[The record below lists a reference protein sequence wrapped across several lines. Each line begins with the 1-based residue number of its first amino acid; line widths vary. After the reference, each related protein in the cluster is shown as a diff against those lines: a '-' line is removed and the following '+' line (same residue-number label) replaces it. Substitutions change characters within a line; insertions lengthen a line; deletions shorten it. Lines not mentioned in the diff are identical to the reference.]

1 MSQTPSSSTSHA
13 TVRSET
19 GELITTDT
27 RVDSPHRSAAPHY
40 AAESQLGGN
49 DASSDAAESLL
60 ELVDEGQFAI
70 DDVEALR
77 NEARQLSILLRERQE
92 ALDRREAAWHVQ
104 LAHHEKE
111 ARSSRVWLAA
121 RRDELTEH
129 EAHLA
134 AREAEVEMRFR
145 QLRDAEEAYSRLNA
159 DRDEQLVFRET
170 ALGAREANVAQQSR
184 ELDEMLSQA
193 AVEAAARRSETLEL
207 ERRREQLDVELAA
220 RRSEVEAELLSVRE
234 QLAAELQAAIS
245 ERRRLREDREEF
257 EQMSSEPSSYQVR
270 LQAELDDQEQMLLR
284 REATTAETEQRV
296 RLGLVDVER
305 LQAEWR
311 TEHERLAEQERR
323 NRLEYAEQRRRLEAE
338 TEEARR
344 ELARRSEQLD
354 FRRAAVRQE
363 QADVAETQRET
374 LEMRIAVEEI
384 WTQLAGSVPSAA
396 LSENLARVRN
406 RLSEQ
411 YRLQQHEIATSR
423 AELESLRA
431 DLAAEGEKLRIQT
444 AELRRWAEA
453 RHDEI
458 ERQAAFLTAR
468 EAELERQDA
477 EHRRHSTAWRQE
489 RGRLEQELRRLENE
503 LRRSPRNAAT
513 VH

>member
-1 MSQTPSSSTSHA
+1 MSQSSSSTSHNSTPRPEA
-13 TVRSET
+13 

-27 RVDSPHRSAAPHY
+27 RVDAPHRSATPHF
-40 AAESQLGGN
+40 AAEP
-49 DASSDAAESLL
+49 SSDASHGAADDVGPLL
-60 ELVDEGQFAI
+60 EVADEGPFAI
-70 DDVEALR
+70 DDVESMR

-111 ARSSRVWLAA
+111 ARSARVWLSN
-121 RRDELTEH
+121 RREELAEQ
-129 EAHLA
+129 EANLA
-134 AREAEVEMRFR
+134 AREAEVEMRFC
-145 QLRDAEEAYSRLNA
+145 QLRDAEAAYSLLNA
-159 DRDEQLVFRET
+159 DRDEQLVYRET
-170 ALGAREANVAQQSR
+170 ALGGREANVAQQAR

-193 AVEAAARRSETLEL
+193 AVEAAARRAESIEL
-207 ERRREQLDVELAA
+207 DRRREQLDVELDA
-220 RRSEVEAELLSVRE
+220 RRREVEAELNSVRE
-234 QLAAELQAAIS
+234 RLATELQTAIV
-245 ERRRLREDREEF
+245 ERRLLREDREEF
-257 EQMSSEPSSYQVR
+257 ERLSAEPSDYQVR
-270 LQAELDDQEQMLLR
+270 LQAELDDQEQELLR
-284 REATTAETEQRV
+284 REAITTETEQRV

-323 NRLEYAEQRRRLEAE
+323 NRLEYAEQRRRLENE
-338 TEEARR
+338 TDETRR
-344 ELARRSEQLD
+344 ELARQNEQLD

-363 QADVAETQRET
+363 QADLAESQRET
-374 LEMRIAVEEI
+374 LEMRIAVEEL
-384 WTQLAGSVPSAA
+384 WTQLAGSVPSAQ

-453 RHDEI
+453 RHEEI

-477 EHRRHSTAWRQE
+477 EYRRTSTAWRQE
-489 RGRLEQELRRLENE
+489 RGRLEQEVRRLENE
-503 LRRSPRNAAT
+503 LRRSGSFASR
-513 VH
+513 